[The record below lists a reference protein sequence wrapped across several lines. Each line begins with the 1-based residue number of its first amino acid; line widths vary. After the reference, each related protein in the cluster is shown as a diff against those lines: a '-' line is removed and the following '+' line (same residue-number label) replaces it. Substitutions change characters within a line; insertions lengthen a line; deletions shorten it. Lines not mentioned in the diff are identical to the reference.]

1 MAAPPSLYL
10 GGSRHKL
17 LHMVRHAQGVHNL
30 ESDKSR
36 DPVTSSKFFDAQLS
50 SLGWEQV
57 RDQRKTVCE
66 NGLFQRIELVITS
79 PLSRTLQTAVG
90 IFHGEEVIADES
102 GKVDVKKDETLT
114 FNNRPPIIVNERC
127 RERLGKYEC
136 DKRQSISQYRSRFPA
151 VDFSLIEDEDD
162 ILWTADEREP
172 RDEVIARGMDFMK
185 WLWGRKEKEIALVSH
200 GVFLQELMIELI
212 NSKKCLPLNMEG
224 DIPRSRFKNCEIRSM
239 IISYD
244 SVMGL
249 VSDSF
254 AINNINHCGRIQY
267 GFELLQRDSAK
278 ENVSVEDQVTS
289 TNGFP
294 DSTLTVRS

>member
-1 MAAPPSLYL
+1 MDKIAAPPSLYL
-10 GGSRHKL
+10 GRHKF
-17 LHMVRHAQGVHNL
+17 LHMVRHAQGYHNL

-36 DPVTSSKFFDAQLS
+36 DPLTSNLFFDAQLS

-57 RDQRKTVCE
+57 RDQRKAVCE
-66 NGLFQRIELVITS
+66 NGLLERIEVVITS

-90 IFHGEEVIADES
+90 IFHGEEVVADEF

-136 DKRQSISQYRSRFPA
+136 DKRRSISQYRSRFPA

-162 ILWTADEREP
+162 ILWTADERESHE
-172 RDEVIARGMDFMK
+172 EVTVRGMDFMK

-200 GVFLQELMIELI
+200 GVFLQDVMIELI
-212 NSKKCLPLNMEG
+212 NSNKCLPFMKG
-224 DIPRSRFKNCEIRSM
+224 DPFSRFENCEIRSM

-249 VSDSF
+249 GSDSF
-254 AINNINHCGRIQY
+254 AINHCGRIQY

-289 TNGFP
+289 TNGFS
-294 DSTLTVRS
+294 DSTLAVRS